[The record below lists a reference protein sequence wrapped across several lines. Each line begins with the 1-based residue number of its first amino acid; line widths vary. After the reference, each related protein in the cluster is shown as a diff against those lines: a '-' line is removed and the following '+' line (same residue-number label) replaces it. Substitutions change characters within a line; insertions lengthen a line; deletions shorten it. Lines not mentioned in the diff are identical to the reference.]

1 MNKIIITLKNIS
13 IVEIA
18 LSLLLV
24 YLYMLGAES
33 FIPDGINKVF
43 ILRLQKGILYIGIVA
58 LFLLAISS
66 FLFYRIKNYKFRN
79 LEKNKIS
86 DFFLILLPLT
96 PIVQYLLLNQ
106 DTLSSF
112 GIKYIFLNSFLFSSV
127 IIISIPVILSLLISR
142 IWTLSLSLAL
152 LFLFLY
158 MPILALDN
166 SWYDEGSFKIQMLIF
181 LVVSIG
187 SFVLYKFND
196 FYLKLIIIIFFIS
209 NTIFVMI
216 SASTKNFSN
225 YKTDNKVSNI
235 LNKINLKSKPDI
247 YLLTYDSYVGNET
260 MLQYGIDN
268 SEQEK
273 YLNKNG
279 FKLYPNTYS
288 IAGATI
294 STMTRVLDLSDVCLS
309 NKQAFAGKSNVHNF
323 LRQKGYILGGV
334 MLAEDFWEKKK
345 TVLDYFYPKLLDN
358 GHKII
363 IKSIL
368 KGEFDFDAPAQF
380 APRDQQQF
388 IKAKRSFMNLDK
400 HPKFLYTH
408 SGPSHSQNSGKCRP
422 NETALFKKRLII
434 ANKEMKEDVE
444 TIQKNNPNAIIIIN
458 GDHGPYLTGTCTYL
472 SQKEKVSRLDI
483 QDRFGTFL
491 AIKWPKYI
499 NPIDGEIKIIQDLFP
514 SIIATLADKNKI
526 LEEIKISRKTANVER
541 GRTAG
546 AYIDNGVIVGGIND
560 GEPLFLGKQ

>member
-1 MNKIIITLKNIS
+1 MNKIIITLKSIS
-13 IVEIA
+13 IVEIT

-106 DTLSSF
+106 DTLSNF
-112 GIKYIFLNSFLFSSV
+112 GTRYIFLNSFLFSSV

-181 LVVSIG
+181 LVVTIG

-216 SASTKNFSN
+216 SASTKN
-225 YKTDNKVSNI
+225 YKTDNNVSNI
-235 LNKINLKSKPDI
+235 LNKISLKSKPDI

-288 IAGATI
+288 TAGATR
-294 STMTRVLDLSDVCLS
+294 STMPRVLDLSDIYLT
-309 NKQAFAGKSNVHNF
+309 KQAFAGKSNLHNF
-323 LRQKGYILGGV
+323 LRQEGYILGGV
-334 MLAEDFWEKKK
+334 MLEGYYWEKKK
-345 TVLDYFYPKLLDN
+345 PALDHYYPELLDN

-363 IKSIL
+363 MKSIL

-388 IKAKRSFMNLDK
+388 IKAKRSFMSLNK

-434 ANKEMKEDVE
+434 ANKEMKEDIE

-458 GDHGPYLTGTCTYL
+458 GDHGPYLTGTCTIL

-499 NPIDGEIKIIQDLFP
+499 NPIDDEIKIIQDLFP

-526 LEEIKISRKTANVER
+526 LEEIKISRKTAHGER

-546 AYIDNGVIVGGIND
+546 AYIDNGVIIGGIND